1 MTVGMIRPIA
11 LSRLSHEFLSV
22 MISLGVTRP
31 CTGAWCTTSY
41 QRYPM
46 ALSLACKSLP
56 GTRGAGHPRHC
67 EREDHHRLTRFY
79 SISTLLK
86 WYRASVRYG
95 QFGPRRVQSHGLGG
109 APVARDQ
116 LVRGDPHGLERHV
129 CGTYR
134 WLLSSSGYA
143 D

>member
-31 CTGAWCTTSY
+31 CTGAWCTTFY
-41 QRYPM
+41 QRYPT

-86 WYRASVRYG
+86 WYRASSHTPAKSACVNRHA
-95 QFGPRRVQSHGLGG
+95 HGLHVWV
-109 APVARDQ
+109 PV
-116 LVRGDPHGLERHV
+116 
-129 CGTYR
+129 
-134 WLLSSSGYA
+134 
-143 D
+143 

>member
-31 CTGAWCTTSY
+31 CTGAWCTTFY
-41 QRYPM
+41 QRYPT
-46 ALSLACKSLP
+46 ARSLACKSLP

-86 WYRASVRYG
+86 WYRASSVAWDLALSLG
-95 QFGPRRVQSHGLGG
+95 GG
-109 APVARDQ
+109 APGPNAHNASAAPSR
-116 LVRGDPHGLERHV
+116 
-129 CGTYR
+129 
-134 WLLSSSGYA
+134 
-143 D
+143 